1 MYAPQCFRIHITNR
15 TDDDFRL
22 GFGAHA
28 VTLRA
33 PRANGKSDA
42 ASVRIPQSTA
52 HVVHRWLPSN
62 IVNVIWRTLL
72 VLRRARRRL
81 RREGR
86 LEPTGISRIRVTTL
100 PTDLDVLR
108 HMNNGRY
115 LSLFDLGRWDLLTR
129 TGMADAMRQHG
140 WYGVVSAETVTFR
153 KSLELW
159 QRFDIESRLLGH
171 DDKTI
176 YLEHRAVVDGEIYA
190 RAIIRSRML
199 KRAGGTLSHKELFAA
214 IGRPDGLPEVEPWM
228 QDWADASALPSTRAE
243 APSIWP

>member
-1 MYAPQCFRIHITNR
+1 MRR
-15 TDDDFRL
+15 
-22 GFGAHA
+22 G
-28 VTLRA
+28 
-33 PRANGKSDA
+33 
-42 ASVRIPQSTA
+42 
-52 HVVHRWLPSN
+52 LPSVL
-62 IVNVIWRTLL
+62 VNVIWRTLL
-72 VLRRARRRL
+72 VMWRARRRV

-86 LEPTGISRIRVTTL
+86 LPPTEVSRIRVTTL
-100 PTDLDVLR
+100 PTDLDILR

-115 LSLFDLGRWDLLTR
+115 LSLFDLGRWDLLER
-129 TGMADAMRQHG
+129 TGMSEVMRRHG

-199 KRAGGTLSHKELFAA
+199 KRAGGTLSHTELFGAV
-214 IGRPDGLPEVEPWM
+214 GRPEGLPEVEPWM
-228 QDWADASALPSTRAE
+228 KDWADASALPSTRAA
-243 APSIWP
+243 APSTWAQW